1 MDLPADPLRGFI
13 EGSGPAR
20 MLSWQELLP
29 GIGNTGT
36 PPAGTDCFIT
46 SRSVGQQPS
55 VDRRL

>member
-1 MDLPADPLRGFI
+1 MGLPADPLCGFI

-29 GIGNTGT
+29 GIANTGA
-36 PPAGTDCFIT
+36 PPAGTNCSIT
-46 SRSVGQQPS
+46 SRFVGQQPS